1 MVFSFFRKK
10 DDSVAQ
16 VRQPVAPLTP
26 SAKPAAPAR
35 PSAFEGR
42 SGHAASSIEVS
53 GGDSGL
59 SPAAEE
65 AAILYA
71 NGRSDAAIDTLRN
84 GIAETDRFHHNLDAW
99 FMLFDLFQVEGR
111 KEDFEK
117 LVIDFVV
124 QFERSAPSW
133 IEDGAETSALPEALR
148 TGGGKYFSLTGKLTA
163 ASRNQI
169 EEMQQA
175 SEKDGAFRVDFCKL
189 EAVEAE
195 GCKLLLD
202 ALQRFRRQKKEL
214 VLSGAAEL
222 ETLLQATTQENFGA
236 TTQCCWLLLLE
247 LYQLQGRQEEFEN
260 LSVDYAVAYEVSPP
274 SWEAQA
280 QMVIEETRPE
290 LEMASAGE
298 IPPDA
303 FRFSGVITG
312 SAVPQIPELTTYAEK
327 RKEVVIDMRRL
338 KRADFVS
345 AGVLLNAFAGLK
357 RAGKRII
364 ILGANEMII
373 ALFTVVGIN
382 QFTIL
387 LKNKQH

>member
-10 DDSVAQ
+10 DETVAQ
-16 VRQPVAPLTP
+16 VRQPVAPLAP
-26 SAKPAAPAR
+26 SAKPAVPAR
-35 PSAFEGR
+35 PSDLEER

-71 NGRSDAAIDTLRN
+71 NGRSDAAIDTLLH
-84 GIAETDRFHHNLDAW
+84 GITETDGFHHNLDAW

-111 KEDFEK
+111 KEDFDK
-117 LVIDFVV
+117 LAIDFVV

-133 IEDGAETSALPEALR
+133 MEDGGEPGALPEALR
-148 TGGGKYFSLTGKLTA
+148 TGGGKYFSLTGKLVA

-169 EEMQQA
+169 EEMKKA
-175 SEKDGAFRVDFCKL
+175 SEKDGAFRVDFSKL
-189 EAVEAE
+189 EAVDPE
-195 GCKLLLD
+195 GSKLLLD
-202 ALQRFRRQKKEL
+202 ALQMFRRQKKEL
-214 VLSGAAEL
+214 VLSGAATL
-222 ETLLQATTQENFGA
+222 ETLLQATTQENFGVA
-236 TTQCCWLLLLE
+236 AQCGWLLLLE

-280 QMVIEETRPE
+280 KIATEEAGVE
-290 LEMASAGE
+290 LKSDLSDE

-345 AGVLLNAFAGLK
+345 AGVLLNAFTGLK

-382 QFTIL
+382 QFAIL